1 MTNLAH
7 LISTLTTVTG
17 PALTWYGKER
27 TELGGPVL
35 ARWLAKTSNLL
46 AEQFGEDL
54 FGDSPAGTAS
64 RGLHLALGASWQA
77 CSWTSAARLSGWE
90 VTGSV
95 AGGLEVAPLARLLV
109 TDHWEDAFE
118 GVLAQGVDVLL
129 HDTAPLSLG
138 WPGEIPP
145 GAWDALGELMAQP
158 DALLDVPDE
167 ADWPAGRGDDAG
179 AAGATGRLVLTVPT
193 HGDDVA
199 TWESFEELCATAV
212 LAWEHGVG
220 VVVIDPTHHDAP
232 ARERILATEG
242 LLP

>member
-7 LISTLTTVTG
+7 LISTLATVTG

-46 AEQFGEDL
+46 ADQFGEDL
-54 FGDSPAGTAS
+54 FGTSPTGATS

-95 AGGLEVAPLARLLV
+95 AGGLEVAPLPRLLV

-118 GVLAQGVDVLL
+118 GMLAQGVDVLL

-138 WPGEIPP
+138 WPGEVPP

-158 DALLDVPDE
+158 DALLDVPE
-167 ADWPAGRGDDAG
+167 EVEWPSGSGADVVAPGSD
-179 AAGATGRLVLTVPT
+179 RLVLTVPT
-193 HGDDVA
+193 QGDDVA
-199 TWESFEELCATAV
+199 TRESFEELCATAV

-220 VVVIDPTHHDAP
+220 VVVIDPARHDAP